1 MFSLGKIHSPCNGK
15 RNSKHC
21 RLNQLSH
28 AYTGLSLSPNFIVI
42 FHQPWALWHSS
53 DGVENLLFLLFV
65 LHKHQGFI
73 MIQDIKPGSQSTSP
87 SLIILGQSIVYAE
100 VVAKQTG
107 PNRRNN
113 RFSAPS
119 DECLTS
125 CLLDKNFQLIWFVS
139 KARETAD

>member
-1 MFSLGKIHSPCNGK
+1 MH
-15 RNSKHC
+15 
-21 RLNQLSH
+21 
-28 AYTGLSLSPNFIVI
+28 VI
-42 FHQPWALWHSS
+42 FVAQGAVIRSEVDVRHSS

-119 DECLTS
+119 DECL
-125 CLLDKNFQLIWFVS
+125 CY
-139 KARETAD
+139 